1 MGQPGKRWGWWRL
14 DGLRQ
19 RYRSVSRGAR
29 VGIAAAVGVALIAV
43 IAVLA
48 CAFTGGFQ
56 SLRGAL
62 FASSESS
69 VTAGQPPFTAIA
81 TATAQAPGGA
91 ITATPATTAPSATT
105 APARP
110 IPQNAATLGGSVF
123 AFDDHLGDANC
134 CLLSGWTYHA
144 QYGPIWTG
152 VYTGSAATSPT
163 TFDWRSTDRVIGVDN
178 QPTDTVSA
186 WTMSQARAIC
196 GDFLPPDAEPTGGA
210 TTTAKGTEQRY
221 LSASLARTLP
231 ASAFRDVH
239 GKLAAPGAIY
249 VFYETDGGSSVSQC
263 ALSSDEH
270 FAQTPFAIS

>member
-19 RYRSVSRGAR
+19 IYGSASRGAR
-29 VGIAAAVGVALIAV
+29 VGIAAAVSVTL

-62 FASSESS
+62 FASSEST
-69 VTAGQPPFTAIA
+69 VTAGQPPLSAIA
-81 TATAQAPGGA
+81 TATTQAPGDA
-91 ITATPATTAPSATT
+91 ITATPTTTAPSATT

-152 VYTGSAATSPT
+152 VYTGGAATSPT
-163 TFDWRSTDRVIGVDN
+163 TFDWRSTDRVIGIDN
-178 QPTDTVSA
+178 QPTDTVGA

-196 GDFLPPDAEPTGGA
+196 GGFLPPDAEPTGSV
-210 TTTAKGTEQRY
+210 TTTARGTEQHYR
-221 LSASLARTLP
+221 SASLARTLP

-239 GKLAAPGAIY
+239 GKAVTPGAIY
-249 VFYETDGGSSVSQC
+249 VFYETDGGANVSQC

-270 FAQTPFAIS
+270 FAQNPFAIS

>member
-1 MGQPGKRWGWWRL
+1 
-14 DGLRQ
+14 
-19 RYRSVSRGAR
+19 
-29 VGIAAAVGVALIAV
+29 
-43 IAVLA
+43 
-48 CAFTGGFQ
+48 
-56 SLRGAL
+56 
-62 FASSESS
+62 
-69 VTAGQPPFTAIA
+69 
-81 TATAQAPGGA
+81 
-91 ITATPATTAPSATT
+91 
-105 APARP
+105 
-110 IPQNAATLGGSVF
+110 
-123 AFDDHLGDANC
+123 
-134 CLLSGWTYHA
+134 WTYHA

-270 FAQTPFAIS
+270 FAQNPFAIS

>member
-1 MGQPGKRWGWWRL
+1 MGQLGKRWGWWRL

-19 RYRSVSRGAR
+19 RYRSASRGAQ
-29 VGIAAAVGVALIAV
+29 VGIAAAVGVTLVAL
-43 IAVLA
+43 LA

-56 SLRGAL
+56 SLRSAL
-62 FASSESS
+62 FAPSEST

-81 TATAQAPGGA
+81 TATAQAPSGA
-91 ITATPATTAPSATT
+91 ITATPTTTTPSATT

-123 AFDDHLGDANC
+123 AFDDHLGDTNC

-152 VYTGSAATSPT
+152 VYTGSAATGPT
-163 TFDWRSTDRVIGVDN
+163 TFDWRSTDRVIGIDN

-196 GDFLPPDAEPTGGA
+196 GSFLPPDAEPTGGA
-210 TTTAKGTEQRY
+210 TTTAHGTEQRY

-239 GKLAAPGAIY
+239 GQIVAPGAIY
-249 VFYETDGGSSVSQC
+249 VFYETGGGSSVSQC

-270 FAQTPFAIS
+270 FAQNPFAIS